1 MAGTNKPKK
10 RLGQPLAWTEEQL
23 TKLSQINPSD
33 EQAANVVWKEN
44 APKGFEGLLNA
55 KVVEEDGNNQ

>member
-1 MAGTNKPKK
+1 MPDLQQPARKTK
-10 RLGQPLAWTEEQL
+10 RLGQPLVWTEEQL

-44 APKGFEGLLNA
+44 APKGFEGLLEA
-55 KVVEEDGNNQ
+55 KVEEGNE